1 MIKFYSL
8 CEEDSLI
15 FEANILIFEDGLLIF
30 EESKTYIYLITNYL
44 NLFPYIILLRGNLF
58 LAARCWK
65 EEISRYRVHSLT
77 FSHKNSFLYHR

>member
-15 FEANILIFEDGLLIF
+15 FEATILIFEDELLIF
-30 EESKTYIYLITNYL
+30 EESKTHIYLTTNHL
-44 NLFPYIILLRGNLF
+44 NIFLYIILLNGNLL

-65 EEISRYRVHSLT
+65 EEISRY
-77 FSHKNSFLYHR
+77 